1 MRRNAL
7 FFIPLILLMAVTGVT
22 GITGDRG
29 IGDENVKAVENTP
42 SGSAQILKRVTDKYW
57 QFLLDDSI
65 YLRQKYGL
73 EIKRLPRLTLEKV
86 EADLDQVRSLRQ
98 QLKEVNPRDI
108 SYDEGLT
115 LQLLEWDMDYRIE
128 AHDYFWLY
136 IPIAAYSSPVPEVN
150 RLFSQF
156 RFKEEKHL
164 RQYLDLL
171 SQDPDFIEEILSLLK
186 QQYQKKIILPK
197 AAINLSVSYLAS
209 LVQPAEK
216 SLFYVRASRLQALS
230 SPKNRISQFQ
240 NNVSHIITAR
250 LNPGLEKLVS
260 FLRGDYL
267 EQAPEKVGLWQYP
280 QGKDYY
286 RFLVKY
292 DIGLD
297 LTPEAIHR
305 IGLQEIDNLRKKLE
319 EIRRE
324 VKFKGDVDAFVHF
337 LKTDRRF
344 KPKSA
349 EEMGKRMTRFKE
361 QAKVKLPLFFSKF
374 PKAPCGVKRLDPLLE
389 GSMTYG
395 YYQDPTAADPR
406 GYYFYN
412 ASNLES
418 KNILNT
424 ASAALILHE
433 LLPGHHFQVNLQSE
447 NEALPL
453 IRREYFL
460 SSYCEGW
467 AEYASQLG
475 QEMKIYQ
482 DPYERCGRIMQDLFM
497 AVRLVVD
504 TGMNEMQ
511 WPRQKAK
518 ALMKKYLLVSDRE
531 SETETL
537 RYSSGM
543 PAQALGYKIG
553 SLKIW
558 ELRRKAEKALGAK
571 FDLRRFHDA
580 ILGSGTLPLFLLER
594 HVDHFIETEKN

>member
-1 MRRNAL
+1 
-7 FFIPLILLMAVTGVT
+7 MAVTGVT
-22 GITGDRG
+22 GVTGDSG
-29 IGDENVKAVENTP
+29 IGDESVKAVENTP
-42 SGSAQILKRVTDKYW
+42 SGSAQILKAVTGEFW
-57 QFLLDDSI
+57 QFLLDDSTQLDDSI

-73 EIKRLPRLTLEKV
+73 EIKRLPQLTLEKA
-86 EADLDQVRSLRQ
+86 EADVGQVRSFRQ
-98 QLKEVNPRDI
+98 QLKEVNPQDI

-136 IPIAAYSSPVPEVN
+136 IPIAAYSSPVPGVN

-171 SQDPDFIEEILSLLK
+171 GQYPDFIEGILSLLK

-216 SLFYVRASRLQALS
+216 SLFYVRESRLQAFS

-240 NNVSHIITAR
+240 NSVSHIITTR
-250 LNPGLEKLVS
+250 LNPGLEKLLS

-280 QGKDYY
+280 RGKDYY
-286 RFLVKY
+286 RFLVKHNTS
-292 DIGLD
+292 LD
-297 LTPEAIHR
+297 LTPGAIHR

-319 EIRRE
+319 EVRRE
-324 VKFKGDVDAFVHF
+324 IKFKGDVDAFVHF

-361 QAKVKLPLFFSKF
+361 QAEVKLPLFFTKF
-374 PKAPCGVKRLDPLLE
+374 PKAPCGVQRLDPLLE

-395 YYQDPTAADPR
+395 YYQVPTAADPK
-406 GYYFYN
+406 GYYFFN

-418 KNILNT
+418 RNILNT
-424 ASAALILHE
+424 ASAALVLHE

-482 DPYERCGRIMQDLFM
+482 DPYERCGSIMEDLFM

-511 WPRQKAK
+511 WPRRKAK
-518 ALMKKYLLVSDRE
+518 AFMKKYLLVSDRE

-558 ELRRKAEKALGAK
+558 ELRRKAEKALGPK

-580 ILGSGTLPLFLLER
+580 ILGSGTLPFFLLER
-594 HVDHFIETEKN
+594 HVDHFIETETHRGKL